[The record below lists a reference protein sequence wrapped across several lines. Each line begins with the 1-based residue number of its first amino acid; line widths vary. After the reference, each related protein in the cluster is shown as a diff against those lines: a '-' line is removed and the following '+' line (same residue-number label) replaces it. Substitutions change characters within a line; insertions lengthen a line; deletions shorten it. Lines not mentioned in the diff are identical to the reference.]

1 MLREEDSRKIFLV
14 CKKSNKRK
22 MYGGYRL
29 TNYPKTQFL
38 IQSRDRDSGGTSNSF
53 TVTLGK
59 NALENVK
66 AVRLLE
72 ASIPNTFY
80 NIRNHVNNRFAFRRS
95 GTDYLAS
102 LDSGHYDLTAL
113 KSSLATAMT
122 AQDANNYA
130 ITSSDTTGL
139 ITITGTGAFNVNFS
153 TNTVVM
159 PPHPITGLAGTASQY
174 CYLETGFSNTS
185 DTSAATSVVSPYV
198 PQLQF
203 PDQIYIEV
211 KEFGPVERTS
221 IFNDKPTFIIPVE
234 ASSEE
239 IIYYKAKDHF
249 DQIVLLDTSN
259 LISKLSIRLFGR
271 NNETLELNGAEW
283 SCILEIIYEQ

>member
-1 MLREEDSRKIFLV
+1 LYVVKGKVIKE
-14 CKKSNKRK
+14 

-38 IQSRDRDSGGTSNSF
+38 VQSRDRDSGGSSNSF

-59 NALENVK
+59 NALENIK
-66 AVRLLE
+66 SVRLLE

-102 LDSGHYDLTAL
+102 LDSGYYDLTAL
-113 KSSLATAMT
+113 KSALATAMN
-122 AQDANNYA
+122 AQDSNSYA
-130 ITSSDTTGL
+130 ITSSATTGK
-139 ITITGTGAFNVNFS
+139 ITIAGTGAFNVNFS
-153 TNTVVM
+153 TNTVNM
-159 PPHPITGLAGTASQY
+159 PPHPITGLAGTAAQY

-185 DTSAATSVVSPYV
+185 DTSAATSVTSPNI

-203 PDQIYIEV
+203 PDQIYIEI
-211 KEFGPVERTS
+211 KEFGPIERTS

-249 DQIVLLDTSN
+249 DQVVLLDNTSN
-259 LISKLSIRLFGR
+259 LISNLSIRLFGR
-271 NNETLELNGAEW
+271 NNETLDLNGAEW
-283 SCILEIIYEQ
+283 SCILEIVYQQ